1 MLFRFVLQIRYQG
14 RSRDEYATLVSQLE
28 QQLAKT
34 RKLQEQT
41 HSKLIEEK
49 RLRNN
54 ADGNPALLKQ
64 ILINIAILN
73 DFRMFSFSLIRTLQI
88 LETKWRETESDH

>member
-1 MLFRFVLQIRYQG
+1 MKLIKILVVSLFVLL
-14 RSRDEYATLVSQLE
+14 SFNNFA
-28 QQLAKT
+28 LA
-34 RKLQEQT
+34 E
-41 HSKLIEEK
+41 SV
-49 RLRNN
+49 
-54 ADGNPALLKQ
+54 LKQ

>member
-1 MLFRFVLQIRYQG
+1 MRYQG
-14 RSRDEYATLVSQLE
+14 RSRDEYAALVSQLE

-54 ADGNPALLKQ
+54 ADG
-64 ILINIAILN
+64 
-73 DFRMFSFSLIRTLQI
+73 
-88 LETKWRETESDH
+88 